1 MIISHAHR
9 FIFFAVPRTGTHALR
24 AALQPHLAKG
34 DWQQQALG
42 EQRRIPIA
50 QLAQSRHGHLSLR
63 QVQASLPE
71 TIWRSYFK
79 FAVVRHPCDRFVSAC
94 AFLNRRN
101 PDHAGNE
108 LSFMK
113 SAIGVER
120 FQRRVLI
127 RPQIELLAD
136 ETGQPGMDFI
146 GRYEQLQQSFDEVCR
161 RIGIPATGLS
171 RSNSSAHADF
181 RDCYDAELLALVN
194 DFYRRDFQQW
204 DYPVADAGELAIE

>member
-1 MIISHAHR
+1 M
-9 FIFFAVPRTGTHALR
+9 R

-42 EQRRIPIA
+42 EQRRIPIE
-50 QLAQSRHGHLSLR
+50 QLAQNRHGHLSLR

-71 TIWRSYFK
+71 SIWRSYFK

-101 PDHAGNE
+101 PEYAENE

-113 SAIGVER
+113 SAIGVKR

-161 RIGIPATGLS
+161 RIGLPATCLS
-171 RSNSSAHADF
+171 RSNSSDHTNF

-194 DFYRRDFQQW
+194 AFYLRDFQQW
-204 DYPVADAGELAIE
+204 GYPVMDPGELAIE